1 MGVAFGRFAPVAAR
15 FVALLAP
22 LALAA
27 LLAIPADEARAD
39 DGHEWWGHYPLS
51 EAAGR
56 NGDLAMVIHLL
67 GRAHGV
73 HVNAKSSSGYTPLH
87 RAVLYDRATI
97 VATLLAAGA
106 DVNAKTNSGYT
117 PLHEAAQHSRVAI
130 VARLLAAGA
139 DVNARSGLHQFE
151 TPLHIAAGDGR
162 ATIVATLI
170 AAGADVHA
178 KDRSGSTPLQVAVN
192 PRRYTC
198 CGVSVN
204 PSVVLL
210 LLAAGADVNAENN
223 SGQTPLHDAVQYG
236 RVAIVDTLITA
247 GADVNAKGR
256 FDGETPLHGA
266 ALMGKASI
274 VSLLLAAGADV
285 NAKTK
290 TYHGRSGTRYPGGET
305 PLHYAA
311 VSGRVRA
318 TLAATL
324 IAALIAA
331 GADVNAKDDNG
342 RTPLRSTCSNYYG
355 CHSSRAPV
363 RAVLIAAGGHLGA
376 ACAGAEVFNP
386 TEPTLPCVRGD
397 NPAECER
404 LGGEL
409 QAAGGEADR
418 ICSGIDIN
426 DTFCIIGSVDA
437 FPCAYFFA
445 HVKECNDDH
454 NRPALDPWHCAKQ
467 CADGLR
473 ARGARCKAE

>member
-1 MGVAFGRFAPVAAR
+1 MGAALGRFAPVAAR
-15 FVALLAP
+15 FAASLAP

-151 TPLHIAAGDGR
+151 TPLHIAAFHGR
-162 ATIVATLI
+162 ATIVATLLS
-170 AAGADVHA
+170 AGADVHA
-178 KDRSGSTPLQVAVN
+178 KDNAGDTPLYKAAGGRHAPIVSLLLSAGAEVN
-192 PRRYTC
+192 AKNKSGDTPLHRSA
-198 CGVSVN
+198 GGGNAFLVS
-204 PSVVLL
+204 L
-210 LLAAGADVNAENN
+210 LLA
-223 SGQTPLHDAVQYG
+223 
-236 RVAIVDTLITA
+236 R
-247 GADVNAKGR
+247 GADVNAKRR
-256 FDGETPLHGA
+256 FDGETPLHYA
-266 ALMGKASI
+266 AFNGNAFV

-290 TYHGRSGTRYPGGET
+290 TYHGRSGTRYPGGAT

-311 VSGRVRA
+311 VNGRA
-318 TLAATL
+318 TIAAT
-324 IAALIAA
+324 LIAA

-376 ACAGAEVFNP
+376 ACAGAAVFNP

-404 LGGEL
+404 LGGDL
-409 QAAGGEADR
+409 QDAGGEADR
-418 ICSGIDIN
+418 ICSGVDIN
-426 DTFCIIGSVDA
+426 DTFCILGSVDA

-445 HVKECNDDH
+445 HVKECNDDY

-473 ARGARCKAE
+473 ARGAKCKAD